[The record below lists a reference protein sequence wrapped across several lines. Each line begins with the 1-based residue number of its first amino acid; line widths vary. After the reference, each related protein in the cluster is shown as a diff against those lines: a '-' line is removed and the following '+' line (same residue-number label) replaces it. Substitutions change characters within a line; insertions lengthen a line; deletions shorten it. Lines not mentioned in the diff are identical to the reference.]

1 VLVCAASV
9 STAESSEETPLPRSD
24 VSPVLV
30 AVVAE
35 AFSDV
40 EVTSVPFEMVAVAAE
55 EAATEEAAAEEAT
68 TEEAAAEVE
77 FADDGKLRTCPTC
90 RSVGTTPGLA
100 SSSCCTLTPSA
111 IEIAT
116 RVSPDTTV
124 YVPAVVPVV
133 EFACLE
139 FRRVEVYLQT
149 GFASAG
155 NGPEIKEAPTART

>member
-9 STAESSEETPLPRSD
+9 SVTELSESD

-30 AVVAE
+30 AVAVE

-40 EVTSVPFEMVAVAAE
+40 EVTPVPFEMVAVATGE
-55 EAATEEAAAEEAT
+55 VAAG
-68 TEEAAAEVE
+68 VE
-77 FADDGKLRTCPTC
+77 LADDGKLRTCPTC

-100 SSSCCTLTPSA
+100 SSSCCVLTPSA
-111 IEIAT
+111 AAIAL

-124 YVPAVVPVV
+124 YVPAVALVV
-133 EFACLE
+133 EFACLG
-139 FRRVEVYLQT
+139 FRRNEVYLQT